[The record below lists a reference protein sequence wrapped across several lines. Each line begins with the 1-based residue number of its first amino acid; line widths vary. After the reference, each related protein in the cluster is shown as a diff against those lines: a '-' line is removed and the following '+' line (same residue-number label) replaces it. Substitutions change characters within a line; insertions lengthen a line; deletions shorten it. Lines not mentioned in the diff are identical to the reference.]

1 MPIDRYV
8 LVAGGPVTLAMHL
21 AAACLDRGDTVA
33 VAPAEPGLW
42 PPDGVARLCDDPA
55 GASRRLHTAALDA
68 SPDAVPE
75 ADEVWC
81 LAPGC
86 DPAARR
92 GLRIDTSVVHQVVS
106 ALGSLHPR
114 RLCYVGPGWMAD
126 AAGTHT
132 DDLAD
137 RYSELATFAV
147 ERAAAA
153 GIAAAA
159 LSVDPVVSAGSTSA
173 RDGGL
178 AAFAH
183 ALLSVRDELA
193 ERHPRYL
200 AAQPLRFLADHDGGL
215 PLLDAA
221 TAAQA
226 LLHAAAC
233 SAAGAEQERAG
244 DVRATVRLDVQA
256 IAEELGSPLAITLR
270 ATWDERELNAV
281 DRLFVARLDGVGAG
295 LRRACALPA
304 AGLGARAAVRGAL
317 QAAVTARAARP
328 LPWRPGSP
336 PPSLVETV
344 AMDTTLGARS
354 YQRAGGTGTPLVL
367 LNAFG
372 LGPQFWYRLIQQQA
386 LRRVLLWTGQS
397 EPVPLLA
404 QLDDLTALLARE
416 GIDRGHFVCWCSTAA
431 LTLEYARKHPDT
443 VASVT
448 LLNGFLT
455 RPGDG
460 DAQFTASERMVMQ
473 MMHETER
480 QPGLA
485 EKLAANF
492 AKEPRKPLPDVHDTT
507 PEGSQRVAREVLNLS
522 DRSLQSA
529 VRASMLDPREV
540 RLALYRVRDTASL
553 DPLREPGQL
562 ALPVLSVGCEYD
574 RTSSPERLRRNT
586 RLLPDGRYV
595 QIQGATHLALHERAE
610 LVSQLI
616 EDFVTDPARRGER
629 SGELAWDA
637 PAAAHR

>member
-1 MPIDRYV
+1 MLMDRFV
-8 LVAGGPVTLAMHL
+8 LVAGGPVTLVMHL
-21 AAACLDRGDTVA
+21 VAACLDRGDTVA
-33 VAPAEPGLW
+33 VAAAEPGLW
-42 PPDGVARLCDDPA
+42 PPDGVARLCGDPA

-68 SPDAVPE
+68 CPDAVPE
-75 ADEVWC
+75 VDDVWC

-92 GLRIDTSVVHQVVS
+92 GLRIDTSVVHQVVN
-106 ALGSLHPR
+106 ALGALHPR
-114 RLCYVGPGWMAD
+114 RLYYVGPGWMAD
-126 AAGTHT
+126 AQCTHT
-132 DDLAD
+132 DDVASGY
-137 RYSELATFAV
+137 RELAAFV
-147 ERAAAA
+147 VQRAAEA
-153 GIAAAA
+153 GIAARR
-159 LSVDPVVSAGSTSA
+159 LSVDPVVSAGSTSS

-178 AAFAH
+178 ATFAH

-200 AAQPLRFLADHDGGL
+200 AAQPLRYLAHHNGGL
-215 PLLDAA
+215 PVLKAA
-221 TAAQA
+221 TAAQR
-226 LLHAAAC
+226 LLQAAAC
-233 SAAGAEQERAG
+233 TAAGTEQERTG

-256 IAEELGSPLAITLR
+256 IAEQLGSPLAITLR
-270 ATWDERELNAV
+270 ATADERELNAV
-281 DRLFVARLDGVGAG
+281 DRLLVARLDGVGAD
-295 LRRACALPA
+295 LMRACALPA
-304 AGLGARAAVRGAL
+304 AGPGARAPVRGAL

-328 LPWRPGSP
+328 LPWQPGSP
-336 PPSLVETV
+336 PPSVVETA
-344 AMDTTLGARS
+344 AMDSAPGART

-386 LRRVLLWTGQS
+386 LRRVLLWTALS
-397 EPVPLLA
+397 EPVPLWA
-404 QLDDLTALLARE
+404 QLDDLTALLVRE
-416 GIDRGHFVCWCSTAA
+416 GIGRGHFVCWCSTAA
-431 LTLEYARKHPDT
+431 LTLEYARRHPDT

-448 LLNGFLT
+448 LLSGFLT

-492 AKEPRKPLPDVHDTT
+492 ANEPRKPLPDVHDTT
-507 PEGSQRVAREVLNLS
+507 PEGSQRVAHDVLNLS
-522 DRSLQSA
+522 DRSLLSA

-574 RTSSPERLRRNT
+574 MTSSPARLRQNT

-595 QIQGATHLALHERAE
+595 QIQGATHFALHERAD

-616 EDFVTDPARRGER
+616 EDFITDPGRRGECG
-629 SGELAWDA
+629 GELAWDA
-637 PAAAHR
+637 RASAHR